1 VNEVVLDASAL
12 LALLNQEPGGNS
24 VGAVLPR
31 AAISSV
37 NVAEVVSKLVEQRIP
52 DADIRETI
60 QSLGLKVVDFDVELA
75 YAAGLLHLITKK
87 WGLSLGDRACLALA
101 HRLHAPA
108 FTTDRAW
115 KKIKIG
121 LEVRAI
127 R

>member
-1 VNEVVLDASAL
+1 MNEVVLDASAL
-12 LALLNQEPGGNS
+12 LALLNQEAGGNS
-24 VGAVLPR
+24 VAAVLPR

-60 QSLGLKVVDFDVELA
+60 QSLGLKVVDFDIELA
-75 YAAGLLHLITKK
+75 YAAGLLHLM
-87 WGLSLGDRACLALA
+87 GLSVGDRACLALA
-101 HRLHAPA
+101 QRLHAPA

-115 KKIKIG
+115 TKIKIG